1 MKAAQP
7 PANQFIPQLSQ
18 SAELALWQRVNYLLN
33 ELGSLK
39 AQLAQAKFGEGQI
52 KGLQTQVAAASDA
65 LTQLQTFVGKGQT
78 QFVSTNDA
86 LAASGVGMTISGSTG
101 SGTISITNAGT
112 FRSALGLG
120 TMALANAGVAVSNS
134 PVVASVGYVQ
144 AELASLVTSF
154 NALATSLRNAG
165 HIAP

>member
-1 MKAAQP
+1 MKAP
-7 PANQFIPQLSQ
+7 SVNQFVPQLLQ

-33 ELGSLK
+33 ELGAMK
-39 AQLAQAKFGEGQI
+39 QQLAQTRFSEGQI
-52 KGLQTQVAAASDA
+52 KGLQTQIQAASDS

-78 QFVSTNDA
+78 QFVGTDTSLT
-86 LAASGVGMTISGSTG
+86 ASGIGMTISGTTG
-101 SGTISITNAGT
+101 SGVISITNAAS

-120 TMALANAGVAVSNS
+120 GMAVLNAGVAVPNS
-134 PVVASVGYVQ
+134 SVVASPGYVQ
-144 AELASLVTSF
+144 AELASLVSSF